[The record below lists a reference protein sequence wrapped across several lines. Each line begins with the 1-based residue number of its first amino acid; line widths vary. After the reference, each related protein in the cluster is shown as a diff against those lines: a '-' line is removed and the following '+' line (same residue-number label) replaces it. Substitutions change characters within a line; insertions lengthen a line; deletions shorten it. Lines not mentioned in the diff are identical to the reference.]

1 MQPYPTRKFWP
12 FCLPRPRTSPIVMQF
27 LDPFIASFHRF
38 LSSLPFI
45 ASFHRF
51 LSSLP
56 FIASY
61 HGFLPS
67 RHISKACGH
76 EYADSRRFGEN
87 RPGFDYRRATRVA
100 RITTA
105 RLFYGE
111 RQDFAARESGPKAV
125 PDYAVRAITRGNEK
139 NLFRKYEKSIYV

>member
-12 FCLPRPRTSPIVMQF
+12 FCLPCPRTSPIVMQF
-27 LDPFIASFHRF
+27 LD
-38 LSSLPFI
+38 
-45 ASFHRF
+45 
-51 LSSLP
+51 P

-67 RHISKACGH
+67 RHISKACGR

-87 RPGFDYRRATRVA
+87 RPGFDYGRATRVA
-100 RITTA
+100 WITTA